1 MPSAAPATVL
11 AMFQR
16 LTWLKRLQ
24 IALAVAMITFTVLLG
39 ALALRTALGKDPAL
53 GTGAQVRTVS
63 SGSGTSSSTSSED
76 PSATDDSETA
86 DDSPA
91 SSDDDDSGWWDDSD
105 SSDESLDS
113 GTSSSQSAPLTT
125 SQS

>member
-1 MPSAAPATVL
+1 MPSAAPANVL

-76 PSATDDSETA
+76 PSATGDSETA
-86 DDSPA
+86 DDSTA
-91 SSDDDDSGWWDDSD
+91 SSDDDSGWWDDSD